1 MLVPYNLML
10 QAAQFM
16 LILCKVY
23 GAKVYS
29 IGLYQ
34 AEIKQETFSLTVLK
48 IQPKHISQYTV

>member
-1 MLVPYNLML
+1 MLVPNNLML

-29 IGLYQ
+29 IGLYE
-34 AEIKQETFSLTVLK
+34 AVIRQETISLTVLK
-48 IQPKHISQYTV
+48 KQPKPTS